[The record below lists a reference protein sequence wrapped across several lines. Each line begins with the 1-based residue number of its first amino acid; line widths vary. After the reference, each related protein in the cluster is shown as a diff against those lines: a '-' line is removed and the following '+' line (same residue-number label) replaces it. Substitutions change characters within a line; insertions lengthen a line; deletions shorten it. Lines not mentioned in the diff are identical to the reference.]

1 MEREGRQGHKLQALE
16 VHPEAQRAQW
26 AWAKI
31 HRSRS
36 FVRKGR
42 ALERGIELFLF
53 LNSLVAI
60 VAITLIFLFL
70 FQEGVRALTTIPLSQ
85 FIGVRVVDYF
95 SNEEVFRYI
104 WQPVGSSPKFSLI
117 PLISGT
123 FLVAL
128 PATLIASG
136 FGIGCGLFLSEIA
149 KPRLRELAKPFLELL
164 AGIPTVVIGFFMLA
178 IGADWIQRIFHTS
191 YRLNALVGAIG
202 VSCVIIP
209 VIASLVE
216 DVLHAVPREIREAS
230 YALGATRSQT
240 VLFAILPYCSPGIA
254 AAVILGM
261 GRAIGETMIV
271 VMATGNAAQ
280 VTFDIFKS
288 VRTMTATIAGELGAV
303 AQGSNEYYA
312 LFLVGSVLFTITFFM
327 NFVTEFI
334 LDRVRKRLRM

>member
-1 MEREGRQGHKLQALE
+1 MEREERRRGKLQALE
-16 VHPEAQRAQW
+16 AHLEASRAQV
-26 AWAKI
+26 AWTKF
-31 HRSRS
+31 HRARS
-36 FVRKGR
+36 FVHKGR
-42 ALERGIELFLF
+42 ALERGIELFLL

-60 VAITLIFLFL
+60 MAITLIFLFL
-70 FQEGVRALTTIPLSQ
+70 FREGVRALTSIPLSQ

-95 SNEEVFRYI
+95 SNEETFQYI

-123 FLVAL
+123 FIVAL

-149 KPRLRELAKPFLELL
+149 QPRLRELAKPFLELL

-327 NFVTEFI
+327 NFVTELI
-334 LDRVRKRLRM
+334 LERVRKRLRM